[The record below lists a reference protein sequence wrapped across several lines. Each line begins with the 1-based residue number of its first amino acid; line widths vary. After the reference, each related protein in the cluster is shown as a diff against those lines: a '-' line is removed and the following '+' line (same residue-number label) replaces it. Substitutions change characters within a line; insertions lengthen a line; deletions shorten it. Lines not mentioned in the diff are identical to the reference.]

1 MGLKVSHLVTL
12 SQVTRGLTRYHI
24 TNIIKFVIKSKFMEI
39 SKAKQLLS
47 EARMNRYLIACDF
60 KYFYSI
66 EMYKKNLNVSKAFHP
81 VLSLFEVIL
90 RNKLNTELSKKS
102 NDANWI
108 LKQLELQNNPDKFT
122 FSTSLNI
129 KFKLPKNL
137 KNLTPDNIISE
148 QSFGF
153 WTCFFENYN
162 FKILKGCPLNIFP
175 TRPIQIK
182 RKEIYLE
189 LNKIRR
195 FRNRINHN
203 EPICFNKN
211 KIDFSEAIEVYNSI
225 LNLLQWID
233 PEIIDFIN
241 PIDNVLETINKK
253 DPSSNGS

>member
-1 MGLKVSHLVTL
+1 
-12 SQVTRGLTRYHI
+12 
-24 TNIIKFVIKSKFMEI
+24 MEI

-47 EARMNRYLIACDF
+47 EPRMNRYLLACDF

-81 VLSLFEVIL
+81 ILSLFEVIL
-90 RNKLNTELSKKS
+90 RNKLNIELSTKLNGS
-102 NDANWI
+102 NWI
-108 LKQLELQNNPDKFT
+108 IKQLEMKNNTHKLAVD
-122 FSTSLNI
+122 TSLNI
-129 KFKLPKNL
+129 KFKLPKNYTQ
-137 KNLTPDNIISE
+137 LTPDNILSE

-153 WTCFFENYN
+153 WTSIFENNN

-175 TRPIQIK
+175 MRPLQIK
-182 RKEIYLE
+182 RKEIYFE

-211 KIDFSEAIEVYNSI
+211 KIDFSEAIEVHNAI

-233 PEIIDFIN
+233 PAIIDFIN

-253 DPSSNGS
+253 DPSFNGS